1 MGWKT
6 LRLIYSLALAGVVY
20 LVNPGVLDEPMA
32 IVEAVL
38 LVIAGNIVFF
48 AGPMLELLLKG
59 LGMTHKAVR
68 YVLFLVIMAGAGYA
82 AYTIAGKLPMF
93 LGNGG

>member
-6 LRLIYSLALAGVVY
+6 LRLIYSLILVGIVY
-20 LVNPGVLDEPMA
+20 FVNPGVLDKAMA

-38 LVIAGNIVFF
+38 LLIAGNIVFF
-48 AGPMLELLLKG
+48 LGPMLELLLKG

-68 YVLFLVIMAGAGYA
+68 YVLFIAIMAGAGYA
-82 AYTIAGKLPMF
+82 AYVIAEKLPMF
-93 LGNGG
+93 LGQG